1 MKTFEPGFF
10 DLKNFVKSSKIFSFK
25 EENDHRPVC
34 HICYNVNDPFM
45 LIMAAS
51 AISVIDNNKDM
62 AIHFHIFTDGC
73 SKGNEEKVK
82 QLAEKFH
89 CVCSLYELDMKPFED
104 FHIKVA
110 RFSRITYGRIY
121 MPKVLKGMADRFIYV
136 DADAMCVGSLKELW
150 NLDLHGFCIGAV
162 AEAPDA
168 INYRADYLKLKSG
181 KYFND
186 GIMLVDV
193 NEWENQHITE
203 KSFAYQCEPK
213 ERFLGQSQDVLN
225 LVFDGNIYFLPA
237 KYNVYGAGCRDHGD
251 SIFIHWTGRRKPWQM
266 VLTKFDAQWRKY
278 NAMSPWETLTNIKP
292 IKKPKNY
299 HDFQQWGRY
308 QKKQG
313 NINGYIYGIFWYG
326 VLRTLYKL
334 GVKD

>member
-10 DLKNFVKSSKIFSFK
+10 DLKNFVKSSKTFSFK
-25 EENDHRPVC
+25 EEKDQRTVC
-34 HICYNVNDPFM
+34 HVCYNVNDPFM

-62 AIHFHIFTDGC
+62 AVHFHIFTDGC
-73 SKGNEEKVK
+73 SKDNEERVK

-121 MPKVLKGMADRFIYV
+121 MPKVLKGLTDRFIYV
-136 DADAMCVGSLKELW
+136 DADAMCVGSLKKLW
-150 NLDLHGFCIGAV
+150 NLDLKGFCIGAV

-168 INYRADYLKLKSG
+168 IKYRADYLKLKSG

-193 NEWENQHITE
+193 NEWEKQHITE

-237 KYNVYGAGCRDHGD
+237 QYNVYGAGCRDHGD
-251 SIFIHWTGRRKPWQM
+251 SICI
-266 VLTKFDAQWRKY
+266 
-278 NAMSPWETLTNIKP
+278 
-292 IKKPKNY
+292 
-299 HDFQQWGRY
+299 
-308 QKKQG
+308 
-313 NINGYIYGIFWYG
+313 
-326 VLRTLYKL
+326 
-334 GVKD
+334 